1 MHGKNENPFFARLNK
16 LKQVVHLVFSVFNKY
31 FLRASAP
38 LRLFLISN
46 ASAWAHKRK
55 ALATRFSIRLRVQ
68 SYDVSL
74 K

>member
-38 LRLFLISN
+38 LRLFLIN
-46 ASAWAHKRK
+46 
-55 ALATRFSIRLRVQ
+55 
-68 SYDVSL
+68 
-74 K
+74 